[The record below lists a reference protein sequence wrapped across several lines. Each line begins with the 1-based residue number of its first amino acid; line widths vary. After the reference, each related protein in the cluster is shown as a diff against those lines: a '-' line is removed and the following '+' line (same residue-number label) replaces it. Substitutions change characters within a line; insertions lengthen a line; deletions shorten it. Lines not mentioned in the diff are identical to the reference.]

1 MKRVTRESERE
12 REREEEEEERTEGIG
27 KTIVFANSG
36 SEAIE
41 ANETK
46 RVTSTAV
53 TNNSPSTGVCVI

>member
-12 REREEEEEERTEGIG
+12 RERAEEERAEGIG

>member
-1 MKRVTRESERE
+1 MRERE
-12 REREEEEEERTEGIG
+12 REREEEEERVEGIG

>member
-12 REREEEEEERTEGIG
+12 REREEEERAEGIG

>member
-12 REREEEEEERTEGIG
+12 REREEEERVEGIG